1 MPRTSLDLVP
11 TAARSLHSILE
22 IADHVAP
29 GGLRREV
36 ATTVKG
42 LFDLLAWSDGSLD
55 ADEIALLDRLC
66 EEVPDFRE
74 LCEAHDIYEP
84 TDPTFGEIPALLTA
98 VVAHDRRT
106 GERLTPLLVT
116 SLEALGYAVIGA
128 GSVPIDVEKSE
139 LRVYVDGLR
148 NIARLLATAPTDAEP
163 VGLKA

>member
-1 MPRTSLDLVP
+1 MTASLDLVP
-11 TAARSLHSILE
+11 SAVRSVRTIFEVSDHVGGRPLRAEAAR
-22 IADHVAP
+22 
-29 GGLRREV
+29 
-36 ATTVKG
+36 TVKG
-42 LFDLLAWSDGSLD
+42 LFDLLAWSDGRLD
-55 ADEIALLDRLC
+55 HAELVLLDRLC
-66 EEVPDFRE
+66 TDLPGFGE
-74 LCEAHDIYEP
+74 LCSDLCEYVP